1 MKQTLLFDGVSEASA
16 YHDATGRGYF
26 SLLINVDGRK
36 RQFSKPLDR
45 LPQVIPLLDQSL
57 DTWISQAEFFAPNR
71 RVVNLSR
78 VGLLFSDLDT
88 YNSPNMIG
96 KSPEAQAAA
105 LEFYCAD
112 NGIPAPSLVVFSGR
126 GLQAKWVLSCAVPR
140 QALPRWMACQR
151 ALCAALAGFG
161 ADRNA
166 LDASRVL
173 RLVDTINT
181 KSGEIARVVAV
192 NQVGAQLVAHDFD
205 FLCEVLLPIGREE
218 LQRRTATRQAE
229 RLARL
234 RLIESKPAGKGRGV
248 GLNGRVLAWDRLED
262 LRRLGD
268 LRGGWG
274 EGMRS
279 TAIHWQVNFM
289 ALAGAVNP
297 GNIRLE
303 AQQLARKVYGGAYRD
318 FDASSMS
325 TLITKTRQYVA
336 GERVEFHGR
345 DYPPLYTPRNSTLID
360 LFQITSAEQLQLR
373 TILDKGEAQRRDTAS
388 QQVRRRAAGVADRSE
403 YLAAHSGAAAERAA
417 QIRALKAQGLGA
429 TAIAKQL
436 GVHRDTVY
444 AALRG

>member
-1 MKQTLLFDGVSEASA
+1 MEQALLFDGLAEASA
-16 YHDATGRGYF
+16 YHSATGRGYF

-88 YNSPNMIG
+88 YNSPNMVG
-96 KSPEAQAAA
+96 KSPEAQAQA

-112 NGIPAPSLVVFSGR
+112 NGIPLPSLVVFSGR
-126 GLQAKWVLSCAVPR
+126 GLQAKWVLTHAVPR
-140 QALPRWMACQR
+140 QALPRWTACQR

-192 NQVGAQLVAHDFD
+192 NASGAELLAHDFD

-218 LQRRTATRQAE
+218 LQRRKGERQAE
-229 RLARL
+229 RLARFQ
-234 RLIESKPAGKGRGV
+234 LIETKREGV
-248 GLNGRVLAWDRLED
+248 RQGLGLNGRVLAWDRLED

-274 EGMRS
+274 EGIRT
-279 TAIHWQVNFM
+279 TAVHWQVNFM

-297 GNIRLE
+297 GNIRIE
-303 AQQLARKVYGGAYRD
+303 AQQLARKIYGAAYRD

-325 TLITKTRQYVA
+325 TLVSKAKQYAA
-336 GERVEFHGR
+336 GEKVEFHGR
-345 DYPPLYTPRNSTLID
+345 EYPALYTPRNSTLID

-373 TILDKGEAQRRDTAS
+373 TIIDKGEAQRRDTAS
-388 QQVRRRAAGVADRSE
+388 QQARRRAAGVVDRAA
-403 YLAAHSGAAAERAA
+403 YLAPAQERQAF
-417 QIRALKAQGLGA
+417 IVKLKADGLSV
-429 TAIAKQL
+429 TAIAEQL
-436 GVHRDTVY
+436 GVSRPTVY
-444 AALRG
+444 AALRGV